1 MARRYC
7 EGVLGNLCSDCRM
20 FFSRM
25 HSARYRPLHTT
36 SKSSTVTCRGG
47 GAEGN
52 HTAGTQVCPRNTPW
66 CTQVEGDFGHG
77 KINVKNWFGLEG
89 IVNLILF

>member
-1 MARRYC
+1 MVRRYC
-7 EGVLGNLCSDCRM
+7 EGVLGNLCSDCCM

-36 SKSSTVTCRGG
+36 SKSSTVTCKGG
-47 GAEGN
+47 DAEGN
-52 HTAGTQVCPRNTPW
+52 HTAGHRCVQETPQ

-77 KINVKNWFGLEG
+77 KINVKKWFRLEG
-89 IVNLILF
+89 I